1 MATVGVPVAVVGRL
15 YALWRLAGLY
25 GGLPPVGLANGLTDI
40 GLELPASSTMRA
52 WHLAYPVGTAAHTR
66 VYEMR
71 VGAAEVVWVAKAVLP
86 QTKNVMAKSI
96 KNEQVVVAMYFLKK
110 LLL

>member
-25 GGLPPVGLANGLTDI
+25 GGLPPVGLASGLTDI

-52 WHLAYPVGTAAHTR
+52 WHLAYPVGAAAHTR
-66 VYEMR
+66 EYLMC
-71 VGAAEVVWVAKAVLP
+71 VGAAEAVWDAKAVLP
-86 QTKNVMAKSI
+86 QIKNVMAKSI
-96 KNEQVVVAMYFLKK
+96 KNEQIVVAMY
-110 LLL
+110 

>member
-25 GGLPPVGLANGLTDI
+25 GGFPPVGSASGLTDN

-52 WHLAYPVGTAAHTR
+52 WHLAYPVGTAAHTC
-66 VYEMR
+66 VYVMR
-71 VGAAEVVWVAKAVLP
+71 EGAAEVVWGAKAVLP
-86 QTKNVMAKSI
+86 QIKNVMAISI